1 MRIPS
6 KDVPQ
11 ADTLKDVIRLV
22 DAVGRGATTYQDMA
36 AAIQKVG
43 RQGRY
48 YRRAAE
54 ILGFV
59 HRVDK
64 NHAML
69 TTTGWAV
76 VNSAGDDRRRLVKN
90 AVLKSDVFRQ
100 VVSYLSDQPRG
111 VSRADLRRFLEGIIT
126 PVGPSMMPRRVS
138 TILDW
143 LAEIGML
150 TEQNG
155 LYLFRRSL

>member
-11 ADTLKDVIRLV
+11 ADRLRDVIRLV

-76 VNSAGDDRRRLVKN
+76 VNSTGDDRRRLVKD
-90 AVLKSDVFRQ
+90 AVLKSDVFRH
-100 VVSYLSDQPRG
+100 VDHTYRISPEEFRALTCGDFSKGSSLLSDLQ
-111 VSRADLRRFLEGIIT
+111 
-126 PVGPSMMPRRVS
+126 
-138 TILDW
+138 
-143 LAEIGML
+143 
-150 TEQNG
+150 
-155 LYLFRRSL
+155 

>member
-1 MRIPS
+1 
-6 KDVPQ
+6 
-11 ADTLKDVIRLV
+11 
-22 DAVGRGATTYQDMA
+22 MA

-76 VNSAGDDRRRLVKN
+76 VNSTGDDRRRLVKD
-90 AVLKSDVFRQ
+90 AVLKSDVFRH
-100 VVSYLSDQPRG
+100 VAPYLSNQPRG
-111 VSRADLRRFLEGIIT
+111 VSRADLRTLPKGSSLLAHQMLET
-126 PVGPSMMPRRVS
+126 C
-138 TILDW
+138 LD
-143 LAEIGML
+143 G
-150 TEQNG
+150 
-155 LYLFRRSL
+155 

>member
-11 ADTLKDVIRLV
+11 ADKLRDVIRLV

-54 ILGFV
+54 ILGLV

-69 TTTGWAV
+69 TAAGWAV
-76 VNSAGDDRRRLVKN
+76 VNSAAEDRHRLIKE
-90 AVLKSDVFRQ
+90 AVLKSEIFQQ
-100 VVSYLSDQPRG
+100 VIPYLLTQGAGG
-111 VSRADLRRFLEGIIT
+111 VSRVDLRRFLEEVIT

-138 TILDW
+138 TVVDW
-143 LAEIGML
+143 LTEIGML
-150 TEQNG
+150 TEQDGTYFVRN
-155 LYLFRRSL
+155 